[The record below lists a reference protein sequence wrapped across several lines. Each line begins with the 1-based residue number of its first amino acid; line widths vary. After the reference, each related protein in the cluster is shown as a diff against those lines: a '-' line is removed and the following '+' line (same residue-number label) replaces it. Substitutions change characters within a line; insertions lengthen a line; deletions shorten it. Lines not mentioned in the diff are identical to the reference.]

1 MRGGTAR
8 VGRPDWERM
17 LGCRAGEQAW
27 TECDHQF
34 ALLLC
39 RGPAYTVHLEIAYKS
54 KIEAGRTILCTTE
67 VESLEGRKLW
77 MKVRWWGRAAGA
89 GAGKGWPSVPASQL
103 GRLLARA
110 VQCPAG
116 TSWPTT
122 PCRHRLA
129 NRAPPACPPILLT
142 QATVSDG
149 PQGTVYATARALFV
163 APRPQKALVDVGKYL
178 LRRVMGDM

>member
-1 MRGGTAR
+1 
-8 VGRPDWERM
+8 M
-17 LGCRAGEQAW
+17 LCCRAGEQAW
-27 TECDHQF
+27 TECDNQF
-34 ALLLC
+34 ALLPC

-77 MKVRWWGRAAGA
+77 MKVWWLSRAAGA
-89 GAGKGWPSVPASQL
+89 TAGKGWPSVPSSQL
-103 GRLLARA
+103 ERRLARA
-110 VQCPAG
+110 GQGPAG
-116 TSWPTT
+116 TSWPT
-122 PCRHRLA
+122 
-129 NRAPPACPPILLT
+129 APRPLVLTPILLT

-178 LRRVMGDM
+178 LRRVMGDI